1 MAKVYD
7 EIFDIVVIG
16 GGHAGLEAAFI
27 SAKLG
32 VKTAL
37 ITLDR
42 EKVGVMPCNPA
53 IGGIAKGIVVREI
66 DVLGGEMGK
75 AIDETGIQFKMLNTR
90 KGPAV
95 QSPRAQADKEEYRKY
110 MVNKVR
116 NTPNLT
122 VIEGEAT
129 DIFLKPNS
137 YEVEGVEVNGKIR
150 LGAKSVVVAT
160 GTFLDGV
167 IHIGDKR
174 IPSGRMG
181 ERPATKLPKFYKELG
196 FPLQRFKTGTPAR
209 LNRDTINWDILEEA
223 AGDDPAPKFS
233 FWTDPVGSYWFREGQ
248 KEQIL
253 CYITYTNPKTHEIIR
268 KNLHRT
274 ALYGGAI
281 TGIGPRYCPSI
292 EDKIVKFANKERH
305 TVWLEPETKD
315 GISIYPN
322 GLSTSLPEEI
332 QWEMYR
338 SISGLEKVELLKP
351 AYAIE
356 YDIVPPTELYPT
368 LETKRVKGLF
378 HAGNFNGTTGY
389 EEAAGQGIVAGIN
402 AAFRAL
408 GKEYF
413 YLRRDESYI
422 GVMIDD
428 LITKGVIEPYRLF
441 TSRSEYR
448 LHLRQDN
455 PILRLYEK
463 AYNQGAL
470 SYQQYKFAKEMEDEI
485 KYWLDNFKKVK
496 KKIVLN
502 GREKSIF
509 PFDLL
514 KRPNIKI
521 NDLKSLGFNTPEKVY
536 VAEEVEINVK
546 YSGYFDREKKLNE
559 KMKLLE
565 NIKIPEDIDYSK
577 IAGLTREAVQKL
589 EKAKPITLGHAA
601 RLEGITPATITALMV
616 YLNSRKK
623 IKNK

>member
-1 MAKVYD
+1 MRVYD
-7 EIFDIVVIG
+7 EIYDVVVIG

-27 SAKLG
+27 SAKMG

-37 ITLDR
+37 ITLDK
-42 EKVGVMPCNPA
+42 EKVGLMPCNPA

-66 DVLGGEMGK
+66 DALGGEMGK

-110 MVNKVR
+110 MAKKVL

-129 DIFLKPNS
+129 NIFLKENKN
-137 YEVEGVEVNGKIR
+137 EVEGVEIDGSIKI
-150 LGAKSVVVAT
+150 GAKAIVVST
-160 GTFLDGV
+160 GTFLEGV
-167 IHIGDKR
+167 IHIGEKQ
-174 IPSGRMG
+174 IPAGRMG
-181 ERPATKLPKFYKELG
+181 EKPANKLPQFYKNLN

-209 LNRDTINWDILEEA
+209 LDKNSINWDILEPA
-223 AGDDPAPKFS
+223 PGDDPAPKFS
-233 FWTDPVGSYWFREGQ
+233 FWTEPYGSYWFKEGQ
-248 KEQIL
+248 KEQIN
-253 CYITYTNPKTHEIIR
+253 CYITYTTPKTHEIIR

-281 TGIGPRYCPSI
+281 TGVGPRYCPSI

-305 TVWLEPETKD
+305 TVWLEPETKN
-315 GISIYPN
+315 GNSIYPN
-322 GLSTSLPEEI
+322 GLSTSLPEDV

-338 SISGLEKVELLKP
+338 SIPGLENVILLKP

-389 EEAAGQGIVAGIN
+389 EEAGGQGIVAGIN
-402 AAFRAL
+402 AALRSL
-408 GKEYF
+408 GKDLF

-428 LITKGVIEPYRLF
+428 LTTKGVIEPYRLF
-441 TSRSEYR
+441 TSRSENR
-448 LHLRQDN
+448 LYLRQDN
-455 PILRLYEK
+455 PILRLYKK
-463 AYNQGAL
+463 AYNLGL
-470 SYQQYKFAKEMEDEI
+470 ISEEQYKFVRAIETEI
-485 KYWLDNFKKVK
+485 NYWLSRYKVEKTTIFTKKDKKV
-496 KKIVLN
+496 I
-502 GREKSIF
+502 SA
-509 PFDLL
+509 FDLL
-514 KRPNIKI
+514 KRPDIKI
-521 NDLKSLGFNTPEKVY
+521 KDLEKYGIQTPNNNY

-546 YSGYFDREKKLNE
+546 YSGYFEREKKLNE
-559 KMKLLE
+559 KMRYLE
-565 NIKIPEDIDYSK
+565 NIKIPEDIDYEK
-577 IAGLTREAVQKL
+577 IPGLTKEAIQKL
-589 EKAKPITLGHAA
+589 SKAKPMTLGHAA

-616 YLNSRKK
+616 YLNMKK
-623 IKNK
+623 KQKN

>member
-1 MAKVYD
+1 MRVYD
-7 EIFDIVVIG
+7 EIYDVVVIG
-16 GGHAGLEAAFI
+16 GGHAGLEASFI
-27 SAKLG
+27 SAKMGL
-32 VKTAL
+32 KTAL

-42 EKVGVMPCNPA
+42 EKVGLMPCNPA

-66 DVLGGEMGK
+66 DALGGEMGR

-110 MVNKVR
+110 MVKKVS

-129 DIFLKPNS
+129 NIFLKENRN
-137 YEVEGVEVNGKIR
+137 EVEGVEIDGKIR
-150 LGAKSVVVAT
+150 IGAKSVVVST

-167 IHIGDKR
+167 IHIGDKQ
-174 IPSGRMG
+174 IPAGRMG
-181 ERPATKLPKFYKELG
+181 EKPANKLPQFYKDLG

-209 LNRDTINWDILEEA
+209 LDKNSINWDILEVA
-223 AGDDPAPKFS
+223 PGDDPAPKFS
-233 FWTDPVGSYWFREGQ
+233 FWTEPYGSYWFKKGQ
-248 KEQIL
+248 KEQIN
-253 CYITYTNPKTHEIIR
+253 CYITHTTPKTHEIIR

-281 TGIGPRYCPSI
+281 TGVGPRYCPSI

-315 GISIYPN
+315 GNSIYPN
-322 GLSTSLPEEI
+322 GLSTSLPEDI

-338 SISGLEKVELLKP
+338 SIPGLENVILLKP

-389 EEAAGQGIVAGIN
+389 EEAGGQGLVAGIN
-402 AAFRAL
+402 ASLRAL
-408 GKEYF
+408 GKDLF

-428 LITKGVIEPYRLF
+428 LTTKGVIEPYRLF
-441 TSRSEYR
+441 TSRSENR
-448 LHLRQDN
+448 LYLRQDN

-463 AYNQGAL
+463 GYNLGVL
-470 SYQQYKFAKEMEDEI
+470 TEEQYKFVKEIEEEI
-485 KYWLDNFKKVK
+485 NYWLNRYREEKTKVSVK
-496 KKIVLN
+496 NEK
-502 GREKSIF
+502 KSISGY
-509 PFDLL
+509 DLL
-514 KRPNIKI
+514 KRPDVKIK
-521 NDLKSLGFNTPEKVY
+521 DLRDYGFDLPSKDY

-546 YSGYFDREKKLNE
+546 YSGYFEREKKLNE
-559 KMKLLE
+559 KMRYLE
-565 NIKIPEDIDYSK
+565 NIKIPENIDYEK
-577 IAGLTREAVQKL
+577 VPGLTKEAVQKL
-589 EKAKPITLGHAA
+589 SKAKPLTLGHAS

-616 YLNSRKK
+616 YLNLKK
-623 IKNK
+623 KQKN

>member
-1 MAKVYD
+1 MRVYD
-7 EIFDIVVIG
+7 DIYDVVVIG

-27 SAKLG
+27 SAKMG

-37 ITLDR
+37 ITLDK
-42 EKVGVMPCNPA
+42 EKVGLMPCNPA

-66 DVLGGEMGK
+66 DALGGEMGK

-110 MVNKVR
+110 MVRKVL

-129 DIFLKPNS
+129 NIFLKENKN
-137 YEVEGVEVNGKIR
+137 EVEGVEIDGNVKI
-150 LGAKSVVVAT
+150 GAKSVVVST

-167 IHIGDKR
+167 IHIGDKQ
-174 IPSGRMG
+174 IPAGRMD
-181 ERPATKLPKFYKELG
+181 EKPANKLPKFYRDLG

-209 LNRDTINWDILEEA
+209 LDKNSINWDILEEA
-223 AGDDPAPKFS
+223 PGDEPAPKFS
-233 FWTDPVGSYWFREGQ
+233 FWTEPYGSYWFREGQ
-248 KEQIL
+248 KEQIK
-253 CYITYTNPKTHEIIR
+253 CYITYTTPKTHEIIR
-268 KNLHRT
+268 NNLHRT

-281 TGIGPRYCPSI
+281 TGVGPRYCPSI

-305 TVWLEPETKD
+305 TVWLEPETKN
-315 GISIYPN
+315 GNSIYPN

-338 SISGLEKVELLKP
+338 SIPGLENVILLKP

-389 EEAAGQGIVAGIN
+389 EEAGGQGLVAGIN
-402 AAFRAL
+402 AALRAL
-408 GKEYF
+408 GKELF

-428 LITKGVIEPYRLF
+428 LTTKGVIEPYRLF
-441 TSRSEYR
+441 TSRSENR
-448 LHLRQDN
+448 LYLRQDN
-455 PILRLYEK
+455 PILRLYKKGYDLGVISEE
-463 AYNQGAL
+463 
-470 SYQQYKFAKEMEDEI
+470 QYKFVKEIEEEI
-485 KYWLDNFKKVK
+485 NYWLNRYKEEKTKVLVKNEKKSV
-496 KKIVLN
+496 
-502 GREKSIF
+502 SAY
-509 PFDLL
+509 DLL
-514 KRPNIKI
+514 KRPEMKVK
-521 NDLKSLGFNTPEKVY
+521 DLKKYGFEIPSKDY

-546 YSGYFDREKKLNE
+546 YSGYFEREKKLNE
-559 KMKLLE
+559 KMRYLE
-565 NIKIPEDIDYSK
+565 NIKIPKDIDYEK
-577 IAGLTREAVQKL
+577 VPGLTKEAIQKL
-589 EKAKPITLGHAA
+589 SKAKPITLGHAS

-616 YLNSRKK
+616 YLNLKK
-623 IKNK
+623 KQKN